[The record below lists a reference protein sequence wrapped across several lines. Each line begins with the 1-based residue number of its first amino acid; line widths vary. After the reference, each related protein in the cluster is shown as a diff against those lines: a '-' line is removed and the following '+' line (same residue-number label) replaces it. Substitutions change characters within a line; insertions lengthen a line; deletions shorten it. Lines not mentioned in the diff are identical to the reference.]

1 MPRDDDY
8 LNRRHERREA
18 ARKKREAE
26 SRRIRRTALAAVLA
40 IALCGVAFYRLTKD
54 VRPEKAEKPEKQQT
68 QVQIPEATEAVPEKT
83 RPTRPVEKDPITTI
97 HIKAA
102 GDLNVTDSVINA
114 GIAIGG
120 FDFGPVFKDVAGI
133 LSDADLTVM
142 NFEGNVCGEP
152 YGTETTSAPVELIRS
167 LRACGVDLLQM
178 ANSCAINNG
187 LNGLT
192 ATLNAIRSA
201 GIEPM
206 GAYATAGELR
216 NSKGYT
222 ITDVQGVKVAF
233 VAFTKGLGGRGMPA
247 GNEELV
253 NLLYKDYSTEYKEID
268 KDRIGQILKNVET
281 EKPDITIAMLHWG
294 SEYND
299 DISKTQKSIVS
310 LMQKQGVDIILG
322 THPHTLQPIVY
333 DESAGT
339 LVAYSL
345 GDFFGE
351 ADRGATNYS
360 VILDIEITKDANAGI
375 TRVTNYSYTPIYTVR
390 EGEAVGNKDR
400 RVVRIEKALEAYED
414 NFLDKVTDAT
424 AAGMQKAMTRI
435 PQRMASEMEV
445 TCSECDK
452 AVTVYVITNEAKKK
466 VLVSDTKCKC
476 GYILEAGKF
485 ASEFK

>member
-1 MPRDDDY
+1 MSHNEDY

-26 SRRIRRTALAAVLA
+26 AKRVRRTLFAAVLA
-40 IALCGVAFYRLTKD
+40 LAVCGVAFYNLTKD
-54 VRPEKAEKPEKQQT
+54 VLPAKPEKDKT
-68 QVQIPEATEAVPEKT
+68 QVQEAATEAPEEVTK
-83 RPTRPVEKDPITTI
+83 PTKPVQKDPITTI

-102 GDLNVTDSVINA
+102 GDLNVTDSVVNA
-114 GIAIGG
+114 VVAIGG
-120 FDFGPVFKDVAGI
+120 FDYGPVFKDVAGI

-152 YGTETTSAPVELIRS
+152 YGTATTSAPVELIRS
-167 LRACGVDLLQM
+167 LRSCGVDLLQM

-201 GIEPM
+201 GIEPL
-206 GAYATAGELR
+206 GAYSSASELR
-216 NSKGYT
+216 TSKGYT
-222 ITDVQGVKVAF
+222 MTDVQGIKVAF

-247 GNEELV
+247 GNENLV
-253 NLLYKDYSTEYKEID
+253 NLLYKDYATEYKEID
-268 KDRIGQILKNVET
+268 RDRITEILNNVAT
-281 EKPDITIAMLHWG
+281 EKPDITIALLHWG

-310 LMQKQGVDIILG
+310 LMQKQGVDVIIG
-322 THPHTLQPIVY
+322 THPHTLQPIVF
-333 DESAGT
+333 DETAGT

-360 VILDIEITKDANAGI
+360 IILDLEITKDANAGI
-375 TRVTNYSYTPIYTVR
+375 TRVTDFSYTPIYTVR
-390 EGEAVGNKDR
+390 EGEAVGNRDR

-414 NFLDKVTDAT
+414 NFLDKVTEST
-424 AAGMQKAMTRI
+424 AAGMEKAMTRI
-435 PQRMASEMEV
+435 PQRMATELEV
-445 TCSECDK
+445 TCPECDK
-452 AVTVYVITNEAKKK
+452 AVTVQVVTDEAKKK
-466 VLVSDTKCKC
+466 ILVSDAKCKC
-476 GYILEAGKF
+476 GYILEAGKS
-485 ASEFK
+485 ASDFK

>member
-1 MPRDDDY
+1 MPQNEDY
-8 LNRRHERREA
+8 LSRRHERREA

-26 SRRIRRTALAAVLA
+26 SRRIKRTLLAAVLA
-40 IALCGVAFYRLTKD
+40 LAVCGVAFYNLTKD
-54 VRPEKAEKPEKQQT
+54 VLPEKAEEEV
-68 QVQIPEATEAVPEKT
+68 VQEATQAPTEEAK
-83 RPTRPVEKDPITTI
+83 PTTPVQKDPITTI

-102 GDLNVTDSVINA
+102 GDLNITDSVVNA
-114 GIAIGG
+114 GVAIGG

-152 YGTETTSAPVELIRS
+152 YGTQTTSAPIELIRT

-201 GIEPM
+201 GIEPL
-206 GAYATAGELR
+206 GAYATASELR
-216 NSKGYT
+216 TSKGYT
-222 ITDVQGVKVAF
+222 ITEVQGVKVAF

-247 GNEELV
+247 GNENLV
-253 NLLYKDYSTEYKEID
+253 NLLYEDYASEYKKVD
-268 KDRIGQILKNVET
+268 KEGIEKILKNVET
-281 EKPDITIAMLHWG
+281 EDPDLTVALVHWG
-294 SEYND
+294 SEFSEY
-299 DISKTQKSIVS
+299 SEESAGTQQSIIS
-310 LMQKQGVDIILG
+310 LMKKRGVDVILG
-322 THPHTLQPIVY
+322 THPHVVQPIVF
-333 DESAGT
+333 DEAAGT

-345 GDFFGE
+345 GDFFGD

-360 VILDIEITKDANAGI
+360 IILDIEITKDANAGI

-390 EGEAVGNKDR
+390 EGEAIGNKDR

-414 NFLDKVTDAT
+414 NFLDKVTEAT

-435 PQRMASEMEV
+435 PERMASELEV
-445 TCSECDK
+445 TCPECDK
-452 AVTVYVITNEAKKK
+452 AVTVMIVTSETKQK

-476 GYILEAGKF
+476 GYILEAGKN
-485 ASEFK
+485 AAEFD

>member
-1 MPRDDDY
+1 MPQNDDY
-8 LNRRHERREA
+8 LSRRHERREA

-26 SRRIRRTALAAVLA
+26 SRRIKRTLLAAVLA
-40 IALCGVAFYRLTKD
+40 LAVCGVAFYNLTKD
-54 VRPEKAEKPEKQQT
+54 VLPEKEEKQQ
-68 QVQIPEATEAVPEKT
+68 VQETTEA
-83 RPTRPVEKDPITTI
+83 PTEEAKPTTPVQKDPITTI

-102 GDLNVTDSVINA
+102 GDLNITDSVVNA
-114 GIAIGG
+114 GVAIGG

-152 YGTETTSAPVELIRS
+152 YGTQTTSAPVELIRP

-201 GIEPM
+201 GIEPL
-206 GAYATAGELR
+206 GAYANASELR
-216 NSKGYT
+216 TSKGYT
-222 ITDVQGVKVAF
+222 ITEVQGIKVAF

-247 GNEELV
+247 GNEDLV
-253 NLLYKDYSTEYKEID
+253 NLLYTDYSTEYKEID
-268 KDRIGQILKNVET
+268 RERIETILKNVET

-299 DISKTQKSIVS
+299 DISKSQKNIVS
-310 LMQKQGVDIILG
+310 LMQKLGVDVIIG
-322 THPHTLQPIVY
+322 THPHTLQPVVF
-333 DESAGT
+333 DDMAGT

-360 VILDIEITKDANAGI
+360 IILDIEITKDANAGI

-390 EGEAVGNKDR
+390 EGEVIGNRDR

-414 NFLDKVTDAT
+414 NFLDKVTEAT

-435 PQRMASEMEV
+435 PQRMASELEV
-445 TCSECDK
+445 TCPECDK
-452 AVTVYVITNEAKKK
+452 AVTVMVVTNETKQKI
-466 VLVSDTKCKC
+466 LVSDAKCKC
-476 GYILEAGKF
+476 GYILEAGKNADIF
-485 ASEFK
+485 D

>member
-1 MPRDDDY
+1 MPQNDDY
-8 LNRRHERREA
+8 LSRRHERRESA
-18 ARKKREAE
+18 QKKREAE
-26 SRRIRRTALAAVLA
+26 ARRIRRTLFAAVLA
-40 IALCGVAFYRLTKD
+40 LALCGVAFYNLLS
-54 VRPEKAEKPEKQQT
+54 RPDKPVPDEKQE
-68 QVQIPEATEAVPEKT
+68 QIQAAETTEA
-83 RPTRPVEKDPITTI
+83 PTEESKPTTPVQKDPITTI

-102 GDLNVTDSVINA
+102 GDLNVTDSVVNA
-114 GIAIGG
+114 GVAIGG

-152 YGTETTSAPVELIRS
+152 YGTATTSAPVELIRS
-167 LRACGVDLLQM
+167 LRASGVDLLQM

-192 ATLNAIRSA
+192 ATLNAIRGA
-201 GIEPM
+201 GIEPV
-206 GAYATAGELR
+206 GAYANASELR
-216 NSKGYT
+216 SSKGYT

-247 GNEELV
+247 GNEDLI
-253 NLLYKDYSTEYKEID
+253 NLLYTDYSSEYKEID
-268 KDRIGQILKNVET
+268 RDRITQILKNVET
-281 EKPDITIAMLHWG
+281 EKPDITIALLHWG

-310 LMQKQGVDIILG
+310 LMQKQGVDVIIG
-322 THPHTLQPIVY
+322 THPHTLQPIVF
-333 DESAGT
+333 DDMAGT

-360 VILDIEITKDANAGI
+360 IILDIEITKDANAGI

-390 EGEAVGNKDR
+390 EGEVVGNRDR
-400 RVVRIEKALEAYED
+400 RVVRIEKALEAYEE
-414 NFLDKVTDAT
+414 NFLDKITDAT

-435 PQRMASEMEV
+435 PERMASELEV
-445 TCSECDK
+445 TCPECDK
-452 AVTVYVITNEAKKK
+452 AVTVQVVTNELKKK
-466 VLVSDTKCKC
+466 ILVSDTKCKC
-476 GYILEAGKF
+476 GYILEAGNDADKF
-485 ASEFK
+485 D

>member
-1 MPRDDDY
+1 MPQNDDY
-8 LNRRHERREA
+8 LSRRHERREA

-26 SRRIRRTALAAVLA
+26 SKRVKRTLLAAVLA
-40 IALCGVAFYRLTKD
+40 LAVCGVAFYNLTKD
-54 VRPEKAEKPEKQQT
+54 VLPEKEEKQQ
-68 QVQIPEATEAVPEKT
+68 VQDATEA
-83 RPTRPVEKDPITTI
+83 PTEEAKPTAPVQKDPITTI

-102 GDLNVTDSVINA
+102 GDLNITDNVVNA
-114 GIAIGG
+114 GVAIGG

-152 YGTETTSAPVELIRS
+152 YGTATTSAPVELLRT

-201 GIEPM
+201 GIEPL
-206 GAYATAGELR
+206 GAYATATELR
-216 NSKGYT
+216 TSKGYT
-222 ITDVQGVKVAF
+222 ITEVQGVKVAF

-247 GNEELV
+247 GNEDLV
-253 NLLYKDYSTEYKEID
+253 NLLYTDYSTEYKEID
-268 KDRIGQILKNVET
+268 RNRIETILKNVET

-310 LMQKQGVDIILG
+310 LMQKQGVDVIIG
-322 THPHTLQPIVY
+322 THPHTLQPIVF
-333 DESAGT
+333 DDMAGT

-360 VILDIEITKDANAGI
+360 IILDIEITKDANAGI
-375 TRVTNYSYTPIYTVR
+375 TRDTNYSYTPIYTVR
-390 EGEAVGNKDR
+390 EGEVVGNRDR

-414 NFLDKVTDAT
+414 NFLDKVTEAT

-435 PQRMASEMEV
+435 PERMASELEV
-445 TCSECDK
+445 TCPECDK
-452 AVTVYVITNEAKKK
+452 AVTVMIVTNETKQKI
-466 VLVSDTKCKC
+466 LVSDTKCKC
-476 GYILEAGKF
+476 GYILEAGKNAANF
-485 ASEFK
+485 D

>member
-1 MPRDDDY
+1 MPQNDDY

-26 SRRIRRTALAAVLA
+26 ARRVRRTLFAAFLALIV
-40 IALCGVAFYRLTKD
+40 CGVAFYNLTKGI
-54 VRPEKAEKPEKQQT
+54 RPEKPEE
-68 QVQIPEATEAVPEKT
+68 VQAAVTEATEAVPEKT

-102 GDLNVTDSVINA
+102 GDLNVTDSVVNA
-114 GIAIGG
+114 GVAIGG
-120 FDFGPVFKDVAGI
+120 FDFGPVFKDVAGV

-142 NFEGNVCGEP
+142 NFEGNIYGEP
-152 YGTETTSAPVELIRS
+152 YGTQTTSAPIELIRS
-167 LRACGVDLLQM
+167 LRTCGVDLLQM
-178 ANSCAINNG
+178 ANSCVINNG
-187 LNGLT
+187 LNGMT

-201 GIEPM
+201 GIEPL
-206 GAYATAGELR
+206 GAYASASELR

-222 ITDVQGVKVAF
+222 ITDVQGIKIAF

-247 GNEELV
+247 GNEDLV

-268 KDRIGQILKNVET
+268 KDRISTILKNVEA
-281 EKPDITIAMLHWG
+281 EKPDLTVAMLHWG

-299 DISKTQKSIVS
+299 DISKTQKSIVA
-310 LMQKQGVDIILG
+310 LLQKQGVDVILG
-322 THPHTLQPIVY
+322 SHPHTLQPVVF
-333 DESAGT
+333 DDMAGT

-360 VILDIEITKDANAGI
+360 IILDIEVTKDANAGI

-390 EGEAVGNKDR
+390 EGEAVGNRDR
-400 RVVRIEKALEAYED
+400 RVVRIEKALEAYEE
-414 NFLDKVTDAT
+414 NFLDKVTDDT

-435 PQRMASEMEV
+435 PERMATDMEV
-445 TCSECDK
+445 TCPECDK

-466 VLVSDTKCKC
+466 ILVSDTKCKC
-476 GYILEAGKF
+476 GYVLEAGKNAANF
-485 ASEFK
+485 D

>member
-1 MPRDDDY
+1 MPQHDDY
-8 LNRRHERREA
+8 LSRRHERREA

-26 SRRIRRTALAAVLA
+26 SKRIRRTLLAAVLA
-40 IALCGVAFYRLTKD
+40 LAVCGVAFYNLTKD
-54 VRPEKAEKPEKQQT
+54 VRPEKPEKEQEQAQAVET
-68 QVQIPEATEAVPEKT
+68 TEAPEEKE
-83 RPTRPVEKDPITTI
+83 RPTRSVEKDPITTI

-102 GDLNVTDSVINA
+102 GDLNVTDSVVNS
-114 GIAIGG
+114 GVAIGG

-152 YGTETTSAPVELIRS
+152 YGTQTTSAPVELIRS

-201 GIEPM
+201 GIEPL
-206 GAYATAGELR
+206 GAYATASELR
-216 NSKGYT
+216 TSKGYT

-247 GNEELV
+247 GNEDLV
-253 NLLYKDYSTEYKEID
+253 NLLYTDYSTEYKEID
-268 KDRIGQILKNVET
+268 KDRITSILKNVAT

-299 DISKTQKSIVS
+299 DISNSQKSIVS
-310 LMQKQGVDIILG
+310 LMKKEGVDVILG
-322 THPHTLQPIVY
+322 THPHTLQPIVF
-333 DESAGT
+333 DDMAGT

-360 VILDIEITKDANAGI
+360 IILDIEITKDANAGI

-390 EGEAVGNKDR
+390 EGEVVGNKDR
-400 RVVRIEKALEAYED
+400 RVVRIEKALEAYEE
-414 NFLDKVTDAT
+414 NFLDKITEST

-435 PQRMASEMEV
+435 PERMASELEV
-445 TCSECDK
+445 TCPECDK
-452 AVTVYVITNEAKKK
+452 AVTVQVITNELKQK
-466 VLVSDTKCKC
+466 VLVIDTKCKC
-476 GYILEAGKF
+476 GYILEAGNDAAKF
-485 ASEFK
+485 D

>member
-1 MPRDDDY
+1 MPRNDDY
-8 LNRRHERREA
+8 LSRRHERREA

-26 SRRIRRTALAAVLA
+26 SKRIKRTLFAAVLA
-40 IALCGVAFYRLTKD
+40 LAVCGVAFYNLTRD
-54 VRPEKAEKPEKQQT
+54 VLPEKPEQEQT
-68 QVQIPEATEAVPEKT
+68 VETTEAPVEAD

-102 GDLNVTDSVINA
+102 GDLNVTDSVVNA
-114 GIAIGG
+114 GVAIGG

-142 NFEGNVCGEP
+142 NFEGNICGEP
-152 YGTETTSAPVELIRS
+152 YGTATTSAPVELIRC
-167 LRACGVDLLQM
+167 LRTCGVDLLQM

-201 GIEPM
+201 GIEPL
-206 GAYATAGELR
+206 GAYANASELR
-216 NSKGYT
+216 SSKGYT
-222 ITDVQGVKVAF
+222 ITEVQGIKVAF

-247 GNEELV
+247 GNEDLV
-253 NLLYKDYSTEYKEID
+253 NLLYTDYATEYKQID
-268 KDRIGQILKNVET
+268 KDRISTILKNVET

-299 DISKTQKSIVS
+299 DISGSQKSIVS
-310 LMQKQGVDIILG
+310 LMQKQGVDVILG
-322 THPHTLQPIVY
+322 THPHTLQPVVF
-333 DESAGT
+333 DEMAGT

-360 VILDIEITKDANAGI
+360 IILDMEITKDANAGI

-414 NFLDKVTDAT
+414 NFLDKITEAT

-435 PQRMASEMEV
+435 PERMASELEV

-452 AVTVYVITNEAKKK
+452 AVTVYVITNEMKQKI
-466 VLVSDTKCKC
+466 LVNDTKCKC
-476 GYILEAGKF
+476 GYVLEAGRK
-485 ASEFK
+485 ASDFD

>member
-1 MPRDDDY
+1 MPQNDDY
-8 LNRRHERREA
+8 LSRRQERREA

-26 SRRIRRTALAAVLA
+26 SRRIKRTLFAAVLA
-40 IALCGVAFYRLTKD
+40 LVVCGVAFYNLTKD
-54 VRPEKAEKPEKQQT
+54 VVPEKAENPEKAQT
-68 QVQIPEATEAVPEKT
+68 QVQETTEAPVKEEK
-83 RPTRPVEKDPITTI
+83 PTTPVQKDPITTI

-102 GDLNVTDSVINA
+102 GDLNVTDSVVNA
-114 GIAIGG
+114 GVAIGG

-152 YGTETTSAPVELIRS
+152 YGTQTTSAPIELIRT

-178 ANSCAINNG
+178 ANSCVINNG
-187 LNGLT
+187 LNGMT

-201 GIEPM
+201 GIEPV
-206 GAYATAGELR
+206 GAYSSASELR
-216 NSKGYT
+216 SSKGYT
-222 ITDVQGVKVAF
+222 ITEVQGIKVAF

-247 GNEELV
+247 GNEDLV
-253 NLLYKDYSTEYKEID
+253 NLLYTDYSTEYKEID
-268 KDRIGQILKNVET
+268 RDRIETILKNVQT
-281 EKPDITIAMLHWG
+281 EKPDLTIALLHWG

-310 LMQKQGVDIILG
+310 LMQKQGVDVIIG

-333 DESAGT
+333 DDMAGT

-360 VILDIEITKDANAGI
+360 VILDLEITKDANAGI

-390 EGEAVGNKDR
+390 EGEVVGNRDR
-400 RVVRIEKALEAYED
+400 RVVRIEKALEAYEE

-435 PQRMASEMEV
+435 PQRMATEVEV
-445 TCSECDK
+445 TCPDCDK
-452 AVTVYVITNEAKKK
+452 AVTVYAITNELKQKI
-466 VLVSDTKCKC
+466 LVSDTKCKC
-476 GYILEAGKF
+476 GYILEAGKNAADF
-485 ASEFK
+485 D

>member
-1 MPRDDDY
+1 MPQKDDY
-8 LNRRHERREA
+8 LSRRHERREA

-26 SRRIRRTALAAVLA
+26 AKRIRRTLFAAVLA
-40 IALCGVAFYRLTKD
+40 LAVCGVAFYNLTKD
-54 VRPEKAEKPEKQQT
+54 VLPEREEKEQTAQVPET
-68 QVQIPEATEAVPEKT
+68 TEAPVKEA
-83 RPTRPVEKDPITTI
+83 RPTKPVEKDPITTI

-102 GDLNVTDSVINA
+102 GDLNVTDSVVNA
-114 GIAIGG
+114 GVAIGG

-152 YGTETTSAPVELIRS
+152 YGTGTTSAPVELIRA
-167 LRACGVDLLQM
+167 LRTCGVDLLQM

-201 GIEPM
+201 GIEPV
-206 GAYATAGELR
+206 GAYATASELR
-216 NSKGYT
+216 TSKGYT
-222 ITDVQGVKVAF
+222 ITEIQGIKVAF

-247 GNEELV
+247 GNEDLV
-253 NLLYKDYSTEYKEID
+253 NLLYTDYSTEYKEID
-268 KDRIGQILKNVET
+268 RERIERILKNVET
-281 EKPDITIAMLHWG
+281 EKPDITVALLHWG

-299 DISKTQKSIVS
+299 DISKSQKSIVS
-310 LMQKQGVDIILG
+310 LLQKQGVDVIIG
-322 THPHTLQPIVY
+322 THPHTLQPMVF
-333 DESAGT
+333 DDMAGT

-360 VILDIEITKDANAGI
+360 IILDIEITKDANAGI

-390 EGEAVGNKDR
+390 EGEVVGNKDR

-435 PQRMASEMEV
+435 PERMASELEV
-445 TCSECDK
+445 TCPECDK
-452 AVTVYVITNEAKKK
+452 PVTVYIITNETKQKI
-466 VLVSDTKCKC
+466 LVNDTKCKC
-476 GYILEAGKF
+476 GYILEAGKNAANF
-485 ASEFK
+485 D

>member
-1 MPRDDDY
+1 MPQNDDY
-8 LNRRHERREA
+8 LSRRQERREA

-26 SRRIRRTALAAVLA
+26 AKRIKRTLFAAVLA
-40 IALCGVAFYRLTKD
+40 LAVCGVAFYNLTKD
-54 VRPEKAEKPEKQQT
+54 VLPEKEEKQQ
-68 QVQIPEATEAVPEKT
+68 VQETTEAPTEEA
-83 RPTRPVEKDPITTI
+83 RPTAPVQKDPITTI

-102 GDLNVTDSVINA
+102 GDLNVTDSVVNA
-114 GIAIGG
+114 GVAIGG

-133 LSDADLTVM
+133 LSDADLTVL

-152 YGTETTSAPVELIRS
+152 YGTETTSAPIELIRT

-201 GIEPM
+201 GIEPV
-206 GAYATAGELR
+206 GAYATASELR
-216 NSKGYT
+216 TSKGYT
-222 ITDVQGVKVAF
+222 ITEVQGIKVAF

-247 GNEELV
+247 GNEDLV
-253 NLLYKDYSTEYKEID
+253 NLLYTDYSTEYKEID
-268 KDRIGQILKNVET
+268 RDRIQTILKNVET
-281 EKPDITIAMLHWG
+281 EKPDIVIALLHWG

-299 DISKTQKSIVS
+299 DISKSQKSIVS
-310 LMQKQGVDIILG
+310 LLQKEGVDVILG
-322 THPHTLQPIVY
+322 THPHTLQPIVF
-333 DESAGT
+333 DDMEGT

-360 VILDIEITKDANAGI
+360 IILDIEITKDANAGI

-390 EGEAVGNKDR
+390 EGEVVGNRDR

-414 NFLDKVTDAT
+414 NFLDKVTEAT
-424 AAGMQKAMTRI
+424 AEGMKKALTRI
-435 PQRMASEMEV
+435 PERMASDLEV
-445 TCSECDK
+445 TCPECDK
-452 AVTVYVITNEAKKK
+452 AVTVMIVTNETKQKI
-466 VLVSDTKCKC
+466 LVSDAKCKC
-476 GYILEAGKF
+476 GYILEAGKNAADF
-485 ASEFK
+485 D